1 MSLTVENKQQ
11 LHISVRNLVEF
22 IFKEGDIDQRA
33 GKISSADAMLDGT
46 RIHKKIQ
53 KSMGDEYQAEVPLKM
68 ILHQNLYDLELEG
81 RADGIFT
88 EQDQSVWVAEIKGIY
103 RKLEL
108 VEEPV
113 YVHQAQAMCYAYM
126 FALQNDLDVIGVQ
139 VTYCNLD
146 TEDIKR
152 FREYYSFEEL
162 RLWFENLMEQ
172 YYKWADFQCDWYQ
185 KRQQSIKQLEFPFPY
200 REGQKK
206 LVQDVYRTILRRKNL
221 FLQAPTG
228 VGKTISTIFPAVKAV
243 GENLANQI
251 FYLTAKTITASVAKE
266 TFELLKAFGYKAKI
280 IQLTAK
286 EKMCFCDEMECNPI
300 NCVYAKGH
308 FDRVND
314 AVYEMIHICDFFTR
328 EVILEQARK
337 WCVCPFEFQLDLALW
352 VDNIIC
358 DYNYVFDPKVYLKRF
373 FQEGMQGD
381 YIFLV
386 DEAHNLV
393 ERSRSMYSA
402 SIYKEDFLLVKRI
415 MKPHHMKIVK
425 LLERCNKILLDMK
438 RECETYV
445 IYESIGNLH
454 FALLRLVS
462 ELDEFLQKPLEFAGR
477 KEVVDFYFTVRNFM
491 NIAEL
496 VDDHYV
502 IYSEMQE
509 DRRFMLKLFCVDPS
523 ENLQKCMN
531 RGKSTIY
538 FSATLLPINYY
549 KRLLSTKEDNYA
561 IYAQS
566 SFSSDQ
572 YQVLMATDVSTKYS
586 RRTEEEYLK
595 IAEYLS
601 LMCQSKKGN
610 YMAFFPSYQ
619 FMEHVCEAFMKMEHG
634 NTCIMVQKSGMSE
647 AERESFLMAFQEEQQ
662 ETLLAFCIMGGIFGE
677 GIDLKKD
684 QLIGVAVVGTGL
696 PQVNYEREILKKYY
710 DEREENGFDYAFRFP
725 GMNKVLQAA
734 GRVIRTN
741 EDQGIILLLDERFL
755 QSDYQ
760 GLYPREWSNRS
771 ICDKREIL
779 DKLCSFWKTIR

>member
-1 MSLTVENKQQ
+1 MSLTVEKKQQ

-22 IFKEGDIDQRA
+22 IFKAGDIDQRS
-33 GKISSADAMLDGT
+33 GKIPNADAMLEGT

-53 KSMGDEYQAEVPLKM
+53 KSMGDGYQTEVPLKM
-68 ILHQNLYDLELEG
+68 ILHQDLYDLEIEG

-88 EQDQSVWVAEIKGIY
+88 EDDESVWIDEIKGIY

-108 VEEPV
+108 VEEAV
-113 YVHQAQAMCYAYM
+113 YVHKAQAMCYAYI
-126 FALQNDLDVIGVQ
+126 FAWQNELNEIGVQ

-146 TEDIKR
+146 SEEIKR
-152 FREYYSFEEL
+152 FREHFLFEDL
-162 RLWFENLMEQ
+162 KAWFESLLEK
-172 YYKWADFQCDWYQ
+172 YYKWADFQCKWYQ
-185 KRQQSIKQLEFPFPY
+185 KRQQSIKQLQFPFEY
-200 REGQKK
+200 RDGQKK
-206 LVQDVYRTILRRKNL
+206 LVQDVYRTILRQKNL

-251 FYLTAKTITASVAKE
+251 FYLTAKTITASVARE
-266 TFELLKAFGYKAKI
+266 TFELLKKSGYEAKI

-286 EKMCFCDEMECNPI
+286 EKMCLCDEMECNPV
-300 NCVYAKGH
+300 NCEYARGH

-314 AVYEMIHICDFFTR
+314 AVYEMIHSCDFFTR
-328 EVILEQARK
+328 EVILEQAKK
-337 WCVCPFEFQLDLALW
+337 WCVCPFEFQLDLSLW
-352 VDNIIC
+352 ADNIIC

-373 FQEGMQGD
+373 FQEGIKGD

-393 ERSRSMYSA
+393 ERSRAMYSA

-415 MKPHHMKIVK
+415 MKTYHPKIVK
-425 LLERCNKILLDMK
+425 LLDRCNKILLELK

-445 IYESIGNLH
+445 VYDSIGNLH

-462 ELDEFLQKPLEFAGR
+462 ELDEFLQKPMEFAGR
-477 KEVVDFYFTVRNFM
+477 KEVVDFYFSVRTFI

-496 VDDHYV
+496 VDEHYV
-502 IYSEMQE
+502 IYSEIQ
-509 DRRFMLKLFCVDPS
+509 DDGRFMLKLFCVDPS

-531 RGKSTIY
+531 RAKATIY

-561 IYAQS
+561 VYAQS
-566 SFSSDQ
+566 SFSSEQ
-572 YQVLMATDVSTKYS
+572 CQILMAKDVSTKYT
-586 RRTEEEYLK
+586 RRTENEYIK
-595 IAEYLS
+595 IAEYIYQ
-601 LMCQSKKGN
+601 MCISRKGN

-619 FMEHVCEAFMKMEHG
+619 FMEKVYEAFEQIEDG
-634 NTCIMVQKSGMSE
+634 NTKILVQKSGMSE
-647 AERESFLMAFQEEQQ
+647 GEREEFLLAFQEERD

-677 GIDLKKD
+677 GIDLKNE

-696 PQVNYEREILKKYY
+696 PQVNYEREILKNYY
-710 DEREENGFDYAFRFP
+710 DDRGENGFDYSFRFP

-734 GRVIRTN
+734 GRVIRTT
-741 EDQGIILLLDERFL
+741 EDRGVILLLDERFL
-755 QSDYQ
+755 QVDYQ
-760 GLYPREWSNRS
+760 SLYPREWTNRK
-771 ICDKREIL
+771 ICDKKELL
-779 DKLCSFWKTIR
+779 DYLCTFWKTI